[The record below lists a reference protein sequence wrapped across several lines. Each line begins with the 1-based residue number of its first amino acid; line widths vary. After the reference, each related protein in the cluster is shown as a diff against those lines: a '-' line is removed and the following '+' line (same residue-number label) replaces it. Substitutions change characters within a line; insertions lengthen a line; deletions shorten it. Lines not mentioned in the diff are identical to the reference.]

1 MEVHRLVRQRLWQ
14 YIETVAQRRGIER
27 VTSVEWLPCRGV
39 AEGMVLAEGSLG
51 EASLRDHLAR
61 LCPVLLL
68 GEELCLGVRVE
79 LEVLLVWNSGTFRV
93 SETQSDKSS
102 FEASAYMR
110 PSTFFIL

>member
-14 YIETVAQRRGIER
+14 YIETEAQRRGIER

-51 EASLRDHLAR
+51 EASLRDHFAR

-79 LEVLLVWNSGTFRV
+79 LEVLLVWNSGT
-93 SETQSDKSS
+93 QG
-102 FEASAYMR
+102 
-110 PSTFFIL
+110 